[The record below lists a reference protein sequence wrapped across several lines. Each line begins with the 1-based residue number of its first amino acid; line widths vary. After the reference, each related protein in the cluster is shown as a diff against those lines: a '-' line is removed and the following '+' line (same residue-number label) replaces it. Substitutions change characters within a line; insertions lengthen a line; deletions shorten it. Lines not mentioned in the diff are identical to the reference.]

1 MLCYACTRV
10 FRKTRFP
17 EAHGISYRCNFPTG
31 CGIGHPMGHHHA
43 AVHSGFFGVWIEIIA
58 SQMGNIGGRAEG
70 LTVDI
75 SRRKLQREMSRRAL
89 RAVIR
94 GKVEL
99 CSVMI
104 GLAFWRSRGTR
115 GLEVRFGAYLAC
127 VEMEIKTTTHEQ
139 LIEMMYIWS
148 IRLYLLLFVSSA
160 MAYVVDG

>member
-1 MLCYACTRV
+1 
-10 FRKTRFP
+10 
-17 EAHGISYRCNFPTG
+17 
-31 CGIGHPMGHHHA
+31 
-43 AVHSGFFGVWIEIIA
+43 
-58 SQMGNIGGRAEG
+58 
-70 LTVDI
+70 
-75 SRRKLQREMSRRAL
+75 MSRRAL

-115 GLEVRFGAYLAC
+115 GLEVRYRGYLAC
-127 VEMEIKTTTHEQ
+127 VEEREIKTTTHEQ
-139 LIEMMYIWS
+139 LIEMVCIWS